1 MQRARDVEENGHD
14 AGSSERAATSP
25 GRCARICAAQLSCT
39 TLRRSL
45 INAFSDLA
53 WAGASQGYVVAC
65 VRRFDAGHRPGAN
78 RTAPCLWRCGA
89 DGAHGPLGRDAGLQ
103 HRRRA
108 DRHAFVNKADDAA
121 TSAMTLEHLLLG
133 PIRPA
138 PTDNA
143 IKGALNLGV

>member
-1 MQRARDVEENGHD
+1 MRAYL
-14 AGSSERAATSP
+14 
-25 GRCARICAAQLSCT
+25 RCATILYDAASEPYQCV
-39 TLRRSL
+39 
-45 INAFSDLA
+45 SDLA

-89 DGAHGPLGRDAGLQ
+89 DGAHGPLGGRQAFSIAGVPI
-103 HRRRA
+103 